1 MQIKIKWSEIDCD
14 KAKKKVNKLQSKIA
28 KVTERGRWNLV
39 KKLQH
44 LLTNSLFALYIA
56 VKKVSSN
63 KGKNTP
69 GVDGKLLKTVKEKE
83 EVIISLKT
91 KKYKSS
97 PLRRIYIP
105 KKNGKK
111 RPLGIPTM
119 KDRVMQALHHMAL
132 DPIAEIISDRTSFGF
147 KRKRSCQDAMAYLY
161 ITLARKTSATK
172 ILECDIE
179 GCFDNIS
186 HEWNLKN
193 VPMNKRTL
201 KEFLKS
207 GYIFEGE
214 IYKTETG
221 TPQGG
226 IISPTLANITLDG
239 MERILQEKYWVNKK
253 GRIDR
258 QHNKKKVYLT
268 RYADDFVVTETSEE
282 TLLEIKEILRDF
294 LRERGLKFSEEKT
307 KIVDINDGFDL
318 LGWNFRKYGEKL
330 LIQPSDKS
338 LKGIVE
344 KIKAIVKQMRS
355 TKQEVLIKRLNPII
369 TGWCNYHKAVCS
381 KKTYQDLDSIIFEIL
396 WKWAKRRHQN
406 KSRKWIK
413 KRYWKREGQRDWIF
427 RDKETKLKFAS
438 DTKIIRH
445 TLVKLE
451 ANPYLPKYR
460 EYYEKRDKDKTIKA
474 IKAKIG

>member
-1 MQIKIKWSEIDCD
+1 MKIRWSEIDCD
-14 KAKKKVNKLQSKIA
+14 KAKKKVNRLQSKIA

-91 KKYKSS
+91 VKYKSS

-132 DPIAEIISDRTSFGF
+132 DPVAEVISDKTSFGF
-147 KRKRSCQDAMAYLY
+147 KRERSCQDAMEYLY
-161 ITLARKTSATK
+161 IVLARKTSARM

-186 HEWNLKN
+186 HEWNIKN
-193 VPMNKRTL
+193 VPMKKRIL

-239 MERILQEKYWVNKK
+239 MEGILKKKYWVNQK
-253 GRIDR
+253 GTIDR
-258 QHNKKKVYLT
+258 QHNRKKVYLT
-268 RYADDFVVTETSEE
+268 RYADDFVVTATTEE
-282 TLLEIKEILRDF
+282 TLIEIKEKLREF
-294 LRERGLKFSEEKT
+294 LKERGLKYSEEKT
-307 KIVDINDGFDL
+307 KIVDIKDGFDF
-318 LGWNFRKYGEKL
+318 LGWNFRKYKGKL
-330 LIQPSDKS
+330 LIKPSKKS
-338 LKGIVE
+338 LKGISE
-344 KIKAIVKQMRS
+344 KIKEVIKRMRS
-355 TKQEVLIKRLNPII
+355 SKQGELIKRLNPII

-381 KKTYQDLDSIIFEIL
+381 KKTYQDLDSMIFKSL
-396 WKWAKRRHQN
+396 WKWAKRRHQT

-413 KRYWKREGQRDWIF
+413 KRYWKREEQRDWIF
-427 RDKETKLKFAS
+427 RDKERKLKFAS

-445 TLVKLE
+445 ALVKLE

-460 EYYEKRDKDKTIKA
+460 EYYEKRERDKIIKA
-474 IKAKIG
+474 VKAKIG